1 MDLVNI
7 LKDKFVEE
15 QVWREELKEP
25 FLAEH
30 RFRKESGDTFIHNHS
45 LLFVSNNALPIRGN
59 QTQNTELIIEKVMFL
74 YSDNKLDKFE
84 ESYLMCIG
92 KTSNKNNK
100 GIYYYCMYEAGCCGT
115 GFGICSNSKL
125 FLAESLEDI
134 VQYAL
139 TDEQRLL
146 VSENIV

>member
-15 QVWREELKEP
+15 LVWREELKEP

-30 RFRKESGDTFIHNHS
+30 RFRRESPDTFLHNHS
-45 LLFVSNNALPIRGN
+45 LLFVSNNPLPIGGT
-59 QTQNTELIIEKVMFL
+59 QTQNTELFIQEVMFL
-74 YSDNKLDKFE
+74 YSIDKFE
-84 ESYLMCIG
+84 ESYWMCIG
-92 KTSNKNNK
+92 KTNNKNNR
-100 GIYYYCMYEAGCCGT
+100 GVYYYFMYEAGCCG
-115 GFGICSNSKL
+115 ICSDSKL
-125 FLAESLEDI
+125 FLGELLEDI

-146 VSENIV
+146 VSGNIV